1 MLYEEN
7 LYNNAKGQLY
17 QCIVIKQIKR
27 KNSANLKK
35 IESKKGLKVGCRR
48 CVTTIRL

>member
-7 LYNNAKGQLY
+7 LSNNAKGQLY
-17 QCIVIKQIKR
+17 QCIFIKQIKR

-35 IESKKGLKVGCRR
+35 N
-48 CVTTIRL
+48 